1 MLADAI
7 YLIPHRNICILISS
21 LAGRRRNKGPMR
33 RPSDINYTV
42 CSLLI
47 SSSGGLRSAAVC
59 FLYKHGC
66 SRHLLLWYSV
76 CCASLVLL
84 SLAMLFYVLCSAS
97 HSTPSSPPPASSSSL
112 SLSTLCRYLCFG
124 ICASLLHS
132 VSSHPPSHTH
142 THSLSLYCGQST
154 CAQKHLRQLFFFFI
168 LGSHLAALYSNYP
181 RRGLTAGN
189 INRVAR
195 SYIEHTLM
203 HERRAHTCKAT
214 TLIAVAEAVQPCQP
228 PFLKI
233 HYCC

>member
-142 THSLSLYCGQST
+142 TLTVLVLWAEYMCT
-154 CAQKHLRQLFFFFI
+154 EALETTFFFF
-168 LGSHLAALYSNYP
+168 
-181 RRGLTAGN
+181 
-189 INRVAR
+189 
-195 SYIEHTLM
+195 HTGKPLSSF
-203 HERRAHTCKAT
+203 
-214 TLIAVAEAVQPCQP
+214 I
-228 PFLKI
+228 
-233 HYCC
+233 

>member
-1 MLADAI
+1 MLPLCSCLLQCYFTFFARHHTVLLPPRRLPLPPLCLFLPSVDI
-7 YLIPHRNICILISS
+7 CVSVSVPLSFTLFPLIPL
-21 LAGRRRNKGPMR
+21 P
-33 RPSDINYTV
+33 
-42 CSLLI
+42 
-47 SSSGGLRSAAVC
+47 
-59 FLYKHGC
+59 
-66 SRHLLLWYSV
+66 
-76 CCASLVLL
+76 
-84 SLAMLFYVLCSAS
+84 
-97 HSTPSSPPPASSSSL
+97 
-112 SLSTLCRYLCFG
+112 
-124 ICASLLHS
+124 
-132 VSSHPPSHTH
+132 TH